1 MIRKTQKQFTGL
13 RSELIPS
20 LPYGS
25 QFIAIDTNEFFV
37 YDENSTPQEIA
48 TSAVANAQGFI
59 GYITNYYNF
68 DGSNPSQELVANEW
82 SDLEPTIAT
91 LYDERTDNMKS
102 GSSNGYLPASH
113 EGDGHDTHGANHFS
127 LAGLENGSFCNVRI
141 LYNMTPEVDESSSQ
155 VRLHFSTNAAAQAS
169 GLTEFTIEAQSLVMS
184 QGAQET
190 YSDEN
195 LISFFVGD
203 TLSGLTE
210 VEAGSFHIQVKSSV
224 ESDLEILGVTL
235 YANV

>member
-1 MIRKTQKQFTGL
+1 MPINERTNSSS
-13 RSELIPS
+13 RSSFDPTDETVNNVSNNNVQTTTASRTI
-20 LPYGS
+20 S
-25 QFIAIDTNEFFV
+25 QV
-37 YDENSTPQEIA
+37 S
-48 TSAVANAQGFI
+48 NAQGFI

-68 DGSNPSQELVANEW
+68 NGTNPTQSLVADEW
-82 SDLEPTIAT
+82 TDLEPEITT
-91 LYDERTDNMKS
+91 LYDERTQAMKS
-102 GSSNGYLPASH
+102 GSEQGYLPAEHGEHGH
-113 EGDGHDTHGANHFS
+113 ETHGANHFS
-127 LAGLENGSFCNVRI
+127 LAGLEDGSFCTVRI

-155 VRLHFSTNAAAQAS
+155 VRLHFSTNQSAQAT
-169 GLTEFTIEAQSLVMS
+169 GLSEFTIQAQSLVMG

-203 TLSGLTE
+203 TLSGSTE
-210 VEAGSFHIQVKSSV
+210 ADAGSFHVQVKSSV

>member
-1 MIRKTQKQFTGL
+1 MPINERFDSTSRSSFDPTDETVNNVNSNISSRTDSNSSKSNV
-13 RSELIPS
+13 SELS
-20 LPYGS
+20 
-25 QFIAIDTNEFFV
+25 
-37 YDENSTPQEIA
+37 
-48 TSAVANAQGFI
+48 NAQGFI

-68 DGSNPSQELVANEW
+68 DGSNPSQTLVADEW
-82 SDLEPTIAT
+82 TDLEPTITT
-91 LYDERTDNMKS
+91 LYDERTDAMKL
-102 GSSNGYLPASH
+102 GSPEGYLPESH
-113 EGDGHDTHGANHFS
+113 SEHGHDTHGSNHFS
-127 LAGLENGSFCNVRI
+127 LAGLENGSFCSVRI
-141 LYNMTPEVDESSSQ
+141 LYNMTPEIDESSSQ
-155 VRLHFSTNAAAQAS
+155 VRLHFSTNATAQES
-169 GLTEFTIEAQSLVMS
+169 GLTEFTIQAQSLVMS

-210 VEAGSFHIQVKSSV
+210 EEAGSFHIQVKSSV

>member
-1 MIRKTQKQFTGL
+1 MATQRTVTGVNDG
-13 RSELIPS
+13 SELFP
-20 LPYGS
+20 
-25 QFIAIDTNEFFV
+25 DNTNSNNANNNAASTIL
-37 YDENSTPQEIA
+37 NSTTA
-48 TSAVANAQGFI
+48 TSDVGNAQGFI

-82 SDLEPTIAT
+82 SDLDPTVAT
-91 LYDERTDNMKS
+91 LFDERTDAMKS
-102 GSSNGYLPASH
+102 GSTYGYLPKSH
-113 EGDGHDTHGANHFS
+113 DADGHDTHGANHFS
-127 LAGLENGSFCNVRI
+127 LAGLESGSFCTVRI
-141 LYNMTPEVDESSSQ
+141 LYNMTPEIDESTSQ
-155 VRLHFSTNAAAQAS
+155 VRLHFATNTSAQAS

>member
-1 MIRKTQKQFTGL
+1 MPIREITGVNDGGAL
-13 RSELIPS
+13 FPDNTTSVS
-20 LPYGS
+20 
-25 QFIAIDTNEFFV
+25 TNNNAQSTIS
-37 YDENSTPQEIA
+37 NSTTA
-48 TSAVANAQGFI
+48 TSDVGNAQGFI

-68 DGSNPSQELVANEW
+68 DGSNPSQALVADEW
-82 SDLEPTIAT
+82 SDLEPTVAT
-91 LYDERTDNMKS
+91 LYDERTDDMKS
-102 GSSNGYLPASH
+102 GSADGYLPESH
-113 EGDGHDTHGANHFS
+113 DADGHGTHGANHFS
-127 LAGLENGSFCNVRI
+127 LAGLEDGSFCTVRI

-155 VRLHFSTNAAAQAS
+155 VRLHFSTNASAQAT

-210 VEAGSFHIQVKSSV
+210 ADAGSFHIQVKSSV